1 MNMSLDG
8 LISTGLN
15 ASFSP
20 MVELMTKTASPQLK
34 STKILIVLNGKG
46 GVGKTTTAINLAAI
60 FGEQHRVLLV
70 DADAQGSASWWV
82 KQSEG
87 RDLGFE
93 TTVLTNLTGVSR
105 KQWADYDIVVV
116 DMPPALDSIALAA
129 IMPIADYL
137 VLPTPPAPMDLAA
150 LIRTVRQVV
159 IPSQITHRVL
169 LTKVNSRGLREAQ
182 EAQQTLLQ
190 CQIPVYYT
198 VIRNLKIHER
208 AAMAGLPITQ
218 YKNSAAAP
226 AAADYRCVVN
236 EIWKDWS

>member
-1 MNMSLDG
+1 
-8 LISTGLN
+8 
-15 ASFSP
+15 
-20 MVELMTKTASPQLK
+20 MVELMPKQTLPKLK
-34 STKILIVLNGKG
+34 STKVLVVLNGKG

-70 DADAQGSASWWV
+70 DADSQGSASWWV
-82 KQSEG
+82 QQSEG

-93 TTVLTNLTGVSR
+93 TTALADLAGVNR
-105 KQWADYDIVVV
+105 AQWADYDIVVV
-116 DMPPALDSIALAA
+116 DMPPALDSGAFAA
-129 IMPIADYL
+129 IMPVADYL

-159 IPSQITHRVL
+159 IVL

-208 AAMAGLPITQ
+208 AAMSGLPISQ
-218 YKNSAAAP
+218 YKGQAASP
-226 AAADYRCVVN
+226 AADDYRCVVN
-236 EIWKDWS
+236 EIWKDWN

>member
-1 MNMSLDG
+1 
-8 LISTGLN
+8 
-15 ASFSP
+15 
-20 MVELMTKTASPQLK
+20 MVELMTAPVFPKLD
-34 STKILIVLNGKG
+34 STKIAIVLNGKG
-46 GVGKTTTAINLAAI
+46 GVGKTTTAVNLAAI
-60 FGEQHRVLLV
+60 FAEHHRVLLV
-70 DADAQGSASWWV
+70 DADPQGSASWWV

-93 TTVLTNLTGVSR
+93 TIVLTDWTGVSR
-105 KQWADYDIVVV
+105 QQWSDYDIVVV
-116 DMPPALDSIALAA
+116 DMPPALDSVALAA
-129 IMPIADYL
+129 ILPIADYL

-159 IPSQITHRVL
+159 IPSQIAHRVL

-208 AAMAGLPITQ
+208 AAMSGLPISQ
-218 YKNSAAAP
+218 FKSQAAAP

>member
-1 MNMSLDG
+1 
-8 LISTGLN
+8 
-15 ASFSP
+15 
-20 MVELMTKTASPQLK
+20 MVELMTVPALPKLK
-34 STKILIVLNGKG
+34 STKITIVLNGKG
-46 GVGKTTTAINLAAI
+46 GVGKTTTAVNLAAI
-60 FGEQHRVLLV
+60 FAEHHRVLLV
-70 DADAQGSASWWV
+70 DADPQGSASWWV
-82 KQSEG
+82 KQSAG

-93 TTVLTNLTGVSR
+93 TTVLTDFTGVSR
-105 KQWADYDIVVV
+105 KQWSDYDIVVV
-116 DMPPALDSIALAA
+116 DMPPALDSVALAA
-129 IMPIADYL
+129 IMPVADYL

-208 AAMAGLPITQ
+208 AAMAGLPISQ
-218 YKNSAAAP
+218 YKGQAAAP

>member
-1 MNMSLDG
+1 
-8 LISTGLN
+8 
-15 ASFSP
+15 
-20 MVELMTKTASPQLK
+20 MVELMTKKTQPKLK
-34 STKILIVLNGKG
+34 STKVLVVLNGKG

-60 FGEQHRVLLV
+60 FGEDHRVLLV
-70 DADAQGSASWWV
+70 DADSQGSASWWV
-82 KQSEG
+82 QQSEG

-93 TTVLTNLTGVSR
+93 TTALADLQNVSR
-105 KQWADYDIVVV
+105 TQWADYDIVVV
-116 DMPPALDSIALAA
+116 DMPPALDSVAFAA
-129 IMPIADYL
+129 IMPVADYL

-159 IPSQITHRVL
+159 IPSEIKHRVL

-208 AAMAGLPITQ
+208 AAMSGLPISQ
-218 YKNSAAAP
+218 YKGQLASP

-236 EIWKDWS
+236 EIWKDWN

>member
-1 MNMSLDG
+1 
-8 LISTGLN
+8 
-15 ASFSP
+15 
-20 MVELMTKTASPQLK
+20 MVELMTKKALPQLK

-60 FGEQHRVLLV
+60 FGEDHRVLLV
-70 DADAQGSASWWV
+70 DADTQGSASWWV

-87 RDLGFE
+87 QDLGFE
-93 TTVLTNLTGVSR
+93 TIALTDLKGVNR
-105 KQWADYDIVVV
+105 KQWNDYDIVVV
-116 DMPPALDSIALAA
+116 DMPPALDSVALAA

-159 IPSQITHRVL
+159 HPSKITHRVL

-208 AAMAGLPITQ
+208 AAMSGLPVSQ
-218 YKNSAAAP
+218 FKGQSAAP

>member
-1 MNMSLDG
+1 
-8 LISTGLN
+8 
-15 ASFSP
+15 
-20 MVELMTKTASPQLK
+20 MVKTMTALVPPKLT
-34 STKILIVLNGKG
+34 STKITIVLNGKG

-60 FGEQHRVLLV
+60 FAEDHRVLLV
-70 DADAQGSASWWV
+70 DADPQGSASWWV
-82 KQSEG
+82 KQSED

-93 TTVLTNLTGVSR
+93 TVVLTDLSGVNR
-105 KQWADYDIVVV
+105 KQWSKYDIVVV

-129 IMPIADYL
+129 ILPIADYL

-159 IPSQITHRVL
+159 IPSQINHRVL

-208 AAMAGLPITQ
+208 AAMSGLPVSQ
-218 YKNSAAAP
+218 VKGQAAAP
-226 AAADYRCVVN
+226 AAADYRSVVN

>member
-1 MNMSLDG
+1 
-8 LISTGLN
+8 
-15 ASFSP
+15 
-20 MVELMTKTASPQLK
+20 MVELMTAPALPKLK
-34 STKILIVLNGKG
+34 STKIAIVLNGKG

-60 FGEQHRVLLV
+60 FAEHHRVLLV
-70 DADAQGSASWWV
+70 DADPQGSASWWV

-93 TTVLTNLTGVSR
+93 TIILTDWTGVNR
-105 KQWADYDIVVV
+105 QQWSDYDIVVV
-116 DMPPALDSIALAA
+116 DMPPALDSVALAA

-159 IPSQITHRVL
+159 IPSQIAHRVL

-208 AAMAGLPITQ
+208 AAMSGLPISQ
-218 YKNSAAAP
+218 FKSQAAAP

>member
-1 MNMSLDG
+1 MIKPVLPK
-8 LISTGLN
+8 LN
-15 ASFSP
+15 
-20 MVELMTKTASPQLK
+20 
-34 STKILIVLNGKG
+34 STKILVVLNGKG

-87 RDLGFE
+87 QDLGFE
-93 TTVLTNLTGVSR
+93 TTALNNLTGVNR
-105 KQWADYDIVVV
+105 QQWADYDIVVV
-116 DMPPALDSIALAA
+116 DMPPALESVALGA
-129 IMPIADYL
+129 ILPIADYL

-159 IPSQITHRVL
+159 IPTQITHRVL

-182 EAQQTLLQ
+182 EAQQTLLE

-208 AAMAGLPITQ
+208 AAMAGLPISQ
-218 YKNSAAAP
+218 YKGRIAAP

>member
-1 MNMSLDG
+1 
-8 LISTGLN
+8 
-15 ASFSP
+15 
-20 MVELMTKTASPQLK
+20 MVEIMPTPAPLKLK
-34 STKILIVLNGKG
+34 STKITIVLNGKG
-46 GVGKTTTAINLAAI
+46 GVGKTTTAVNLAAL
-60 FGEQHRVLLV
+60 FAEGHRVLLV
-70 DADAQGSASWWV
+70 DADPQGSASWWV

-87 RDLGFE
+87 RNLGFE
-93 TTVLTNLTGVSR
+93 TTVLTDFKSVTR

-116 DMPPALDSIALAA
+116 DMPPALDSIALAG

-159 IPSQITHRVL
+159 IPSQIAHRVL

-208 AAMAGLPITQ
+208 AAMAGLPISQ
-218 YKNSAAAP
+218 YKGQAAAP

-236 EIWKDWS
+236 EIWKDWSET

>member
-1 MNMSLDG
+1 
-8 LISTGLN
+8 
-15 ASFSP
+15 
-20 MVELMTKTASPQLK
+20 MVEPMTTLVPPKLQ
-34 STKILIVLNGKG
+34 STKITLVLNGKG
-46 GVGKTTTAINLAAI
+46 GVGKTTTAINIAAI
-60 FGEQHRVLLV
+60 FAEDCRVLLV
-70 DADAQGSASWWV
+70 DADPQGSASWWV

-93 TTVLTNLTGVSR
+93 TTVLTNLTGVNR
-105 KQWADYDIVVV
+105 AQWADYDIVVV
-116 DMPPALDSIALAA
+116 DMPPALDSVALAA
-129 IMPIADYL
+129 ILPIADYL

-159 IPSQITHRVL
+159 LPTQISHRVL
-169 LTKVNSRGLREAQ
+169 LTKVNPRGLREAQ
-182 EAQQTLLQ
+182 EAQQTLLE

-208 AAMAGLPITQ
+208 AAMAGLPISL
-218 YKNSAAAP
+218 YKGQAAAP

>member
-1 MNMSLDG
+1 
-8 LISTGLN
+8 
-15 ASFSP
+15 
-20 MVELMTKTASPQLK
+20 MVKSKTAPKPPKLT
-34 STKILIVLNGKG
+34 STKIAIVLNGKG

-60 FGEQHRVLLV
+60 FGEAHRVLLV
-70 DADAQGSASWWV
+70 DADPQGSATWWV

-93 TTVLTNLTGVSR
+93 TTVLTDLQGINR
-105 KQWADYDIVVV
+105 QQWSNYDIVVV
-116 DMPPALDSIALAA
+116 DMPPALDSVALAA
-129 IMPIADYL
+129 ILPISDYL

-159 IPSQITHRVL
+159 IPSGIGHRVL
-169 LTKVNSRGLREAQ
+169 LTKVNPRGLREAQ
-182 EAQQTLLQ
+182 EAQQTLLE

-208 AAMAGLPITQ
+208 AAMAGLPISQ
-218 YKNSAAAP
+218 YKSQSAAP

>member
-1 MNMSLDG
+1 
-8 LISTGLN
+8 
-15 ASFSP
+15 
-20 MVELMTKTASPQLK
+20 MVELMPKKTLPKLK
-34 STKILIVLNGKG
+34 STKVLVVLNGKG

-60 FGEQHRVLLV
+60 FGEQHRVLLI
-70 DADAQGSASWWV
+70 DADSQGSASWWV
-82 KQSEG
+82 QQSEG
-87 RDLGFE
+87 RDLGFA
-93 TTVLTNLTGVSR
+93 TIALTDLTSVNR
-105 KQWADYDIVVV
+105 EQWADYDIVVV
-116 DMPPALDSIALAA
+116 DMPPALDSVAFAA
-129 IMPIADYL
+129 IMPVADYL

-159 IPSQITHRVL
+159 IPSKISHRVL

-208 AAMAGLPITQ
+208 AAMSGLPISQ
-218 YKNSAAAP
+218 YKGQLASP

-236 EIWKDWS
+236 EIWKDWN

>member
-1 MNMSLDG
+1 MIKATPPKLD
-8 LISTGLN
+8 
-15 ASFSP
+15 
-20 MVELMTKTASPQLK
+20 
-34 STKILIVLNGKG
+34 STKILVVLNGKG

-82 KQSEG
+82 KQSDG

-93 TTVLTNLTGVSR
+93 TTALTNLNGVSR
-105 KQWADYDIVVV
+105 QQWADYDIVVV
-116 DMPPALDSIALAA
+116 DMPPALESVALGA
-129 IMPIADYL
+129 ILPIADYL

-159 IPSQITHRVL
+159 IPTQITHRVL

-182 EAQQTLLQ
+182 EAQQTLLE

-208 AAMAGLPITQ
+208 AAMAGLPISQ
-218 YKNSAAAP
+218 YKGRIAAP

>member
-1 MNMSLDG
+1 MTTALPPK
-8 LISTGLN
+8 LN
-15 ASFSP
+15 
-20 MVELMTKTASPQLK
+20 
-34 STKILIVLNGKG
+34 STKITIVLNGKG
-46 GVGKTTTAINLAAI
+46 GVGKTTTAINLAAL
-60 FGEQHRVLLV
+60 FAEHHRVLLV
-70 DADAQGSASWWV
+70 DADPQGSASWWV

-93 TTVLTNLTGVSR
+93 TVILTDLTGVNR

-116 DMPPALDSIALAA
+116 DMPPALDSVALAA
-129 IMPIADYL
+129 ILPVADYL

-159 IPSQITHRVL
+159 IPAQIAHRVL

-208 AAMAGLPITQ
+208 AAMAGLPISQ
-218 YKNSAAAP
+218 LKGLAAAP

>member
-1 MNMSLDG
+1 
-8 LISTGLN
+8 
-15 ASFSP
+15 
-20 MVELMTKTASPQLK
+20 MVELMTAPVFPKLE
-34 STKILIVLNGKG
+34 STKIAIVLNGKG
-46 GVGKTTTAINLAAI
+46 GVGKTTTAVNIAAI
-60 FGEQHRVLLV
+60 FAEHHRVLLV
-70 DADAQGSASWWV
+70 DADPQGSASWWV

-93 TTVLTNLTGVSR
+93 TIVLTDWTGVSR
-105 KQWADYDIVVV
+105 QQWSDYDIVVV
-116 DMPPALDSIALAA
+116 DMPPALDSVALAT

-137 VLPTPPAPMDLAA
+137 LLPTPPAPMDLAA

-159 IPSQITHRVL
+159 IPSQIAHRVL
-169 LTKVNSRGLREAQ
+169 LTKVNARGLREAQ

-208 AAMAGLPITQ
+208 AAMSGLPISQ
-218 YKNSAAAP
+218 FKSQAAAP

>member
-1 MNMSLDG
+1 M
-8 LISTGLN
+8 IKPTPPKLN
-15 ASFSP
+15 
-20 MVELMTKTASPQLK
+20 
-34 STKILIVLNGKG
+34 STKILVVLNGKG

-70 DADAQGSASWWV
+70 DADAQGSASWWI
-82 KQSEG
+82 KQSDG

-93 TTVLTNLTGVSR
+93 TTVLTNWTGVSR
-105 KQWADYDIVVV
+105 GQWADYDIVVV
-116 DMPPALDSIALAA
+116 DMPPALESVALGA
-129 IMPIADYL
+129 ILPIADYL

-159 IPSQITHRVL
+159 IPAQITHRVL

-182 EAQQTLLQ
+182 EAQQTLLE

-198 VIRNLKIHER
+198 VIRNSKIHER
-208 AAMAGLPITQ
+208 AAMAGLPISQ
-218 YKNSAAAP
+218 YKGRIAAP

>member
-1 MNMSLDG
+1 
-8 LISTGLN
+8 
-15 ASFSP
+15 
-20 MVELMTKTASPQLK
+20 MTTVVPPKLK
-34 STKILIVLNGKG
+34 STKITVVLNGKG

-60 FGEQHRVLLV
+60 FAEDRRVLLV
-70 DADAQGSASWWV
+70 DADPQGSASWWV

-93 TTVLTNLTGVSR
+93 LQVLTDLRGVNR
-105 KQWADYDIVVV
+105 QQWSDYDIVVV
-116 DMPPALDSIALAA
+116 DMPPALESGALAA
-129 IMPIADYL
+129 ILPIADYL

-159 IPSQITHRVL
+159 LPTQISHRVL
-169 LTKVNSRGLREAQ
+169 LTKVNPRGLREAQ
-182 EAQQTLLQ
+182 EAQQTLLE

-208 AAMAGLPITQ
+208 AAMAGLPISQ
-218 YKNSAAAP
+218 YKGQAAAP

>member
-1 MNMSLDG
+1 
-8 LISTGLN
+8 
-15 ASFSP
+15 
-20 MVELMTKTASPQLK
+20 MVELMTAPVFPKLD
-34 STKILIVLNGKG
+34 STKIAIVLNGKG
-46 GVGKTTTAINLAAI
+46 GVGKTTTAVNIAAI
-60 FGEQHRVLLV
+60 FAEHHRVLLV
-70 DADAQGSASWWV
+70 DADPQGSASWWV

-93 TTVLTNLTGVSR
+93 TIVLTDWTGVSR
-105 KQWADYDIVVV
+105 QQWSDYDIVVV
-116 DMPPALDSIALAA
+116 DMPPALDSVALAA
-129 IMPIADYL
+129 ILPIADYL

-159 IPSQITHRVL
+159 IPSQIAHRVL

-208 AAMAGLPITQ
+208 AAMSGLPISQ
-218 YKNSAAAP
+218 FKGQAAAP

>member
-1 MNMSLDG
+1 
-8 LISTGLN
+8 
-15 ASFSP
+15 
-20 MVELMTKTASPQLK
+20 MVEPMTKLVPRKLP
-34 STKILIVLNGKG
+34 STKITLVLNGKG

-60 FGEQHRVLLV
+60 FAEDCRVLLV
-70 DADAQGSASWWV
+70 DADPQGSASWWV

-93 TTVLTNLTGVSR
+93 TTVLTNLTGVNR
-105 KQWADYDIVVV
+105 KQWADYDVVVV
-116 DMPPALDSIALAA
+116 DMPPALDSVALAA
-129 IMPIADYL
+129 ILPIADYL

-159 IPSQITHRVL
+159 IPTKISHRVL
-169 LTKVNSRGLREAQ
+169 LTKVNPRGLREAQ
-182 EAQQTLLQ
+182 EAQQTLLE

-208 AAMAGLPITQ
+208 AAMAGLPISQ
-218 YKNSAAAP
+218 YKIQAAAP

>member
-1 MNMSLDG
+1 
-8 LISTGLN
+8 
-15 ASFSP
+15 
-20 MVELMTKTASPQLK
+20 MTTLPQLN

-46 GVGKTTTAINLAAI
+46 GVGKTTTAINLAAL
-60 FGEQHRVLLV
+60 FAETQRVLLV
-70 DADAQGSASWWV
+70 DADPQGSASWWV
-82 KQSEG
+82 KQSD

-93 TTVLTNLTGVSR
+93 TTTVTDLTTISR
-105 KQWADYDIVVV
+105 KQWSGYNIVVV
-116 DMPPALDSIALAA
+116 DMPPALDSAALAKLLP
-129 IMPIADYL
+129 MADYL
-137 VLPTPPAPMDLAA
+137 LLPTPPAPMDLAA

-159 IPSQITHRVL
+159 IPAKITHRVL

-182 EAQQTLLQ
+182 EAQQTLLE

-208 AAMAGLPITQ
+208 AALAGLPISQ
-218 YKNSAAAP
+218 YKGQPAAE

>member
-1 MNMSLDG
+1 
-8 LISTGLN
+8 
-15 ASFSP
+15 
-20 MVELMTKTASPQLK
+20 MVKMMTAPVLPKLS
-34 STKILIVLNGKG
+34 STKIMIVLNGKG

-60 FGEQHRVLLV
+60 FAEDRRVLLV
-70 DADAQGSASWWV
+70 DADPQGSASWWV

-93 TTVLTNLTGVSR
+93 TVVLTDLSGVNR
-105 KQWADYDIVVV
+105 KQWSKYDIVVV
-116 DMPPALDSIALAA
+116 DMPPALDSTALAA
-129 IMPIADYL
+129 ILPIADYL
-137 VLPTPPAPMDLAA
+137 LLPTPPAPMDLAA

-159 IPSQITHRVL
+159 IPTKISHRVL
-169 LTKVNSRGLREAQ
+169 LTKVNFRGLREAQ
-182 EAQQTLLQ
+182 EAQQTLLE

-208 AAMAGLPITQ
+208 AAMAGLPISH
-218 YKNSAAAP
+218 YKGQVAAP